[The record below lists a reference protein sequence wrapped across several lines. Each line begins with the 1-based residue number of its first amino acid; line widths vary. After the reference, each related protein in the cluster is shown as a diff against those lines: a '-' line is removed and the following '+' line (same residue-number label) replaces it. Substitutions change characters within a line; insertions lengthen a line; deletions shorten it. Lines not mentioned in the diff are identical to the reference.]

1 MIVIDSSALSK
12 LLMKEEGWE
21 KVIPYLNP
29 DLKPHAIDILTIE
42 TANAVWKYM
51 RKYRA
56 ITREQAL
63 ELYKYMVKLVEEEVI
78 TLESSQK
85 YLEAALEISINH
97 DIPIY
102 DSLFLSQARSIGAKI
117 VTSDKKQKAV
127 AKEIG
132 LETIYL

>member
-12 LLMKEEGWE
+12 LLMKEEGWG

-29 DLKPHAIDILTIE
+29 NLKPHAINLLTIE
-42 TANAVWKYM
+42 TANAIWKYM

-56 ITREQAL
+56 ITKEQAL

-78 TLESSQK
+78 ILESSQK
-85 YLEAALEISINH
+85 YLEAALEISTNH

-102 DSLFLSQARSIGAKI
+102 DSLFLAQARSIGAKI
-117 VTSDKKQKAV
+117 VSSDKKQKAV